1 MVLTILFLALF
12 VFVLI
17 TSIYLA
23 KIYNTIVKHKNAIH
37 NAFASVD
44 VHLKKRHELI
54 PNLVN
59 AVKGYMNH
67 EKSTISAIVELR
79 NRAENS
85 ALPQAEKMIIE
96 NALSQSLNK
105 VLLQVEDYPE
115 LKASENFL
123 QLQQAL
129 NTVEEYLSASRR
141 FYNTAVTQYN
151 NTIQIFPNNL
161 IAPRF
166 GFLKQEVFESK
177 IEERQSID
185 LNKEFNQTEN

>member
-1 MVLTILFLALF
+1 MIYVVVFSVLALMLLA
-12 VFVLI
+12 VIIYGI
-17 TSIYLA
+17 T
-23 KIYNTIVKHKNAIH
+23 IYNTIVKHKNAIH

-67 EKSTISAIVELR
+67 EKSTISEIVTLR

-161 IAPRF
+161 IALRF
-166 GFLKQEVFESK
+166 GFLKQEVFDSK
-177 IEERQSID
+177 IEERQSVD

>member
-1 MVLTILFLALF
+1 MVLTILFSALF

-67 EKSTISAIVELR
+67 EKSTFSAIVELR

-166 GFLKQEVFESK
+166 GFLKHEVFESK

>member
-1 MVLTILFLALF
+1 MVLTILFSALF

-23 KIYNTIVKHKNAIH
+23 KIYNTIVKHKNAID
-37 NAFASVD
+37 NAFASID
-44 VHLKKRHELI
+44 VMLKKRHELI

-67 EKSTISAIVELR
+67 EKSTISEIVTLR

-85 ALPQAEKMIIE
+85 ALPQAQKMIIE

-129 NTVEEYLSASRR
+129 NTVEEYLAASRR

-161 IAPRF
+161 IALRF
-166 GFLKQEVFESK
+166 GFLKQEVFDSK